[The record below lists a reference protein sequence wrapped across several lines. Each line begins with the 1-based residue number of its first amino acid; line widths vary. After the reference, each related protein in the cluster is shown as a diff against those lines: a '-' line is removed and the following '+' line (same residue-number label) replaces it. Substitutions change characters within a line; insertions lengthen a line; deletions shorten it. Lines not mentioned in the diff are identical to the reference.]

1 MRDGVELRA
10 IRHYAAGGA
19 RQPLVLIRSCYGI
32 TGVFGILGTLFAER
46 GMQVVMEDCR
56 GVGGSKGVFR
66 PFFDEQNDGE
76 DTVNWIVQQ
85 PWFEGKL
92 ALWGISYLGNTAWAI
107 ANSAAA
113 GKVTAMGLHVTLT
126 NFHDRTYAFGGY
138 TLETSIG
145 WTITMREILR
155 KGGILSRLTSTRR
168 SKMLS
173 EKAAGILPLKNADRV
188 VSAEGVGWWQD
199 WMKHGEPGDAY
210 WNPIDYGRAAESLPA
225 AVMTAGWYDIFLPW
239 QIEDFVAAQGAGRDA
254 RLIVGPWMHAAMPA
268 AAESLR
274 ESMALFQEEFGLSA
288 RVAKPRV
295 RLFLMGADEW
305 RDYPSWPVP
314 AAAQR
319 YFLKQG
325 GGLSGALPGAGLS
338 KFDYDPAQPTPSL
351 YGPALEGKSGWG
363 DMAALERRG
372 DVLVFTGDL
381 LAGDCDVIGHVAA
394 EVYLRSNTQYTDL
407 YLCLCDV
414 NAAGVS
420 RNVCDGYRRLRPE
433 AGDGGGVRRV
443 AIELWPTAYRFKRGH
458 RIRVIVASGA
468 HPRYVRNLGT
478 GEALGEGER
487 RVVQH
492 QEILHGPEHPS
503 AIILSVVE
511 AGSLATMA
519 GGAHQKT
526 K

>member
-1 MRDGVELRA
+1 
-10 IRHYAAGGA
+10 
-19 RQPLVLIRSCYGI
+19 
-32 TGVFGILGTLFAER
+32 
-46 GMQVVMEDCR
+46 
-56 GVGGSKGVFR
+56 
-66 PFFDEQNDGE
+66 
-76 DTVNWIVQQ
+76 
-85 PWFEGKL
+85 
-92 ALWGISYLGNTAWAI
+92 
-107 ANSAAA
+107 
-113 GKVTAMGLHVTLT
+113 
-126 NFHDRTYAFGGY
+126 
-138 TLETSIG
+138 
-145 WTITMREILR
+145 
-155 KGGILSRLTSTRR
+155 
-168 SKMLS
+168 
-173 EKAAGILPLKNADRV
+173 
-188 VSAEGVGWWQD
+188 
-199 WMKHGEPGDAY
+199 
-210 WNPIDYGRAAESLPA
+210 
-225 AVMTAGWYDIFLPW
+225 
-239 QIEDFVAAQGAGRDA
+239 
-254 RLIVGPWMHAAMPA
+254 
-268 AAESLR
+268 
-274 ESMALFQEEFGLSA
+274 
-288 RVAKPRV
+288 
-295 RLFLMGADEW
+295 
-305 RDYPSWPVP
+305 
-314 AAAQR
+314 
-319 YFLKQG
+319 
-325 GGLSGALPGAGLS
+325 
-338 KFDYDPAQPTPSL
+338 
-351 YGPALEGKSGWG
+351 
-363 DMAALERRG
+363 
-372 DVLVFTGDL
+372 